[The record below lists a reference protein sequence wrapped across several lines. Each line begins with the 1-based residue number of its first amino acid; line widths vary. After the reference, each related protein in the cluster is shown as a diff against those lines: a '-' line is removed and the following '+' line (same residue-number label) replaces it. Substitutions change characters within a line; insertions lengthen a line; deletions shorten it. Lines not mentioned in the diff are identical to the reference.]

1 MNSFEL
7 KIWDDEGT
15 LCTFYTV
22 HIDEEDENETDK
34 FFDKYDNIE
43 EFEEATEELLSFV
56 LTVIGDNHGAK
67 DCFFNRHENQVV
79 GFPAKGKIK
88 LREIVY
94 HFPNFPLRLYALKI
108 SEEIVVLFNGGV
120 KDGPTNQTSSLNME
134 WHNACQFAKAIG
146 EAIQSKDIII
156 DKENRKLKWYN
167 DSDEIVLYR

>member
-22 HIDEEDENETDK
+22 HVDKEEENETDK
-34 FFDKYDNIE
+34 FFDKYDDSE
-43 EFEEATEELLSFV
+43 EFEEATGMLLTFV
-56 LTVIGDNHGAK
+56 LNVIGDEHGAK
-67 DCFFNRHENQVV
+67 DYFFNRHENQVF
-79 GFPAKGKIK
+79 GFPPRRIN
-88 LREIVY
+88 LREVKY

-134 WHNACQFAKAIG
+134 WHNACQFAKAI
-146 EAIQSKDIII
+146 EDAIRSEDIII
-156 DKENRKLKWYN
+156 DRENRKLKWYN
-167 DSDEIVLYR
+167 DSEEIVLYR